1 MAELPHFSVL
11 LTRLAERR
19 GLGVDGLARL
29 SAVPKAELR
38 AVCDGAAPEPALL
51 LRLAPALQL
60 HAEDL
65 FVIASVALP
74 QEMTPLD
81 PDAGGGAAVL
91 ALHTMGLPRQEQER
105 LRRLAAALPQQDRT
119 RPTREPRPWEQY
131 PPGPGGLLMRLLA
144 NRNLGWSAGAK
155 VFLSLT
161 GRYWSA
167 ATYGQ
172 VGRGLM
178 EVSPD
183 LQADYATVLGF
194 RADDLAVLT
203 GIGLPDGHRPPP
215 RAAVEVAG
223 LVRDVRRLSQE
234 QVRELSDTAQRG
246 LRVP

>member
-1 MAELPHFSVL
+1 MTELPHFDVL
-11 LTRLAERR
+11 LTRLAEHR

-29 SAVPKAELR
+29 SAVPEPELR
-38 AVCDGAAPEPALL
+38 AVCDGAAPEPSLL
-51 LRLAPALQL
+51 RRLAPVLQL

-74 QEMTPLD
+74 PEMTPLD
-81 PDAGGGAAVL
+81 PDAGGEAAVL
-91 ALHTMGLPRQEQER
+91 ARDAIGLPRQDLER
-105 LRRLAAALPQQDRT
+105 LRRIAAALPQQDRT
-119 RPTREPRPWEQY
+119 RPAPEPRPYLQY

-144 NRNLGWSAGAK
+144 NRNLGWSAGAR

-161 GRYWSA
+161 GRYWSP

-172 VGRGLM
+172 VGRGLK
-178 EVSPD
+178 ELSPD
-183 LQADYATVLGF
+183 LQADYATVLGI

-215 RAAVEVAG
+215 LAAVEVAG
-223 LVRDVRRLSQE
+223 LVRDVRRLSRE
-234 QVRELSDTAQRG
+234 QVRELRDTVVQE

>member
-1 MAELPHFSVL
+1 MTELPHFDML
-11 LTRLAERR
+11 LTRLVEHR

-29 SAVPKAELR
+29 SAVPEAELR
-38 AVCDGAAPEPALL
+38 AVCDGAAPEPSLL
-51 LRLAPALQL
+51 RRLAPVLQL

-74 QEMTPLD
+74 PEMTPLD
-81 PDAGGGAAVL
+81 PDAGGEAAVL
-91 ALHTMGLPRQEQER
+91 ALHAMGLPRQEQER

-119 RPTREPRPWEQY
+119 RPAPEPRPYLQY
-131 PPGPGGLLMRLLA
+131 PSGPGGLLMRLLA

-178 EVSPD
+178 EVSSD
-183 LQADYATVLGF
+183 LQADYATVLGI

-223 LVRDVRRLSQE
+223 LVRDVRRLTRD
-234 QVRELSDTAQRG
+234 QVGELVDTAERG